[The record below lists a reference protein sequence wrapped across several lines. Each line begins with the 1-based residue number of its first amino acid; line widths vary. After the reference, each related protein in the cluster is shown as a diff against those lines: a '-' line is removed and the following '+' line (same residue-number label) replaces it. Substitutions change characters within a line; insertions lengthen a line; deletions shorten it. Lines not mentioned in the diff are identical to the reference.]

1 MPESRRHFLKAALGC
16 APAILLGA
24 SRLAHSQSRAR
35 QQPTPAS
42 VPDISLL
49 VENHNPGSRAVI
61 IEGKTLMVSLTF
73 GANIDPL
80 QGSLP
85 IEITPESAGG
95 ERLTEPQP
103 LFFYPASDG
112 VTYRTILS
120 APLDAVTDRPANL
133 LLAVEKGELTKHW
146 VVPYTVQR
154 GAYHS
159 SAFSLSKN
167 FSEPSREIVAR
178 MRHDFE
184 TMVEIYQRRTPRQ
197 WRTAFALPVTS
208 ATRNNYGDKRVVN
221 GTKRYRH
228 AGLDFLSPIG
238 TPVKAI
244 NSGTVALSDE
254 QWTPGQTICIDH
266 GGGVFSKYMH
276 LSARRVRAGETVT
289 RGQLIGLSGQ
299 TGGQKPGPHLH
310 LDLVINGTHVDPI
323 DFMRTAERLIT
334 LESS

>member
-1 MPESRRHFLKAALGC
+1 MPESRRHFLKATLGC

-24 SRLAHSQSRAR
+24 SRLAHSQSST
-35 QQPTPAS
+35 QQGSSATADVSPIVT
-42 VPDISLL
+42 
-49 VENHNPGSRAVI
+49 NHNPSGHAVI
-61 IEGKTLMVSLTF
+61 VEGKTLVVTLALAMKADGLR
-73 GANIDPL
+73 
-80 QGSLP
+80 GSLP

-112 VTYRTILS
+112 LTYRTILS
-120 APLDAVTDRPANL
+120 APLDAVEDRPANL
-133 LLAVEKGELTKHW
+133 LLNVSMGETSKQW
-146 VVPYTVQR
+146 FVPYTIQR

-167 FSEPSREIVAR
+167 FSEPPREIVAR

-208 ATRNNYGDKRVVN
+208 ATRSNYGDKRVVN

-228 AGLDFLSPIG
+228 AGLDFLSPVG

-266 GGGVFSKYMH
+266 GGGIFSKYMH
-276 LSARRVRAGETVT
+276 LSARRVRTGEAVT

-299 TGGQKPGPHLH
+299 TGGQNPGPHLH
-310 LDLVINGTHVDPI
+310 LDLVVNGTHVDPI
-323 DFMRTAERLIT
+323 DFMRTAERLLT

>member
-1 MPESRRHFLKAALGC
+1 MPESRRHFLKATLGC
-16 APAILLGA
+16 APALLLGA
-24 SRLAHSQSRAR
+24 SRLARSQSPT
-35 QQPTPAS
+35 QQGSAAAADVSPVVT
-42 VPDISLL
+42 
-49 VENHNPGSRAVI
+49 NHNASGRAVI
-61 IEGKTLMVSLTF
+61 VEGKTLVVSLTLALKADSL
-73 GANIDPL
+73 G
-80 QGSLP
+80 GSLP

-103 LFFYPASDG
+103 LFFYPAGDG
-112 VTYRTILS
+112 LTYRTILS
-120 APLDAVTDRPANL
+120 APLDAVEDRPANL
-133 LLAVEKGELTKHW
+133 LLNVAMGETAKQW
-146 VVPYTVQR
+146 FVPYTIQR

-159 SAFSLSKN
+159 SAFSLSKS

-178 MRHDFE
+178 MRQDFE

-208 ATRNNYGDKRVVN
+208 ATRSNYGDKRVVN

-228 AGLDFLSPIG
+228 AGLDFLSPLG

-276 LSARRVRAGETVT
+276 LSARRVRTGEAIT

-310 LDLVINGTHVDPI
+310 LDLVVNGTHVDPI
-323 DFMRTAERLIT
+323 DFMRTAERLIA
-334 LESS
+334 LETS

>member
-1 MPESRRHFLKAALGC
+1 MPESRRHFLKAALYC
-16 APAILLGA
+16 APAIMF
-24 SRLAHSQSRAR
+24 SSSRRLAHSQSPTR
-35 QQPTPAS
+35 QTPSSAADAS
-42 VPDISLL
+42 PIIT
-49 VENHNPGSRAVI
+49 NHNPGGRAMIV
-61 IEGKTLMVSLTF
+61 EGKTLVVTLTL
-73 GANIDPL
+73 AVKADEL
-80 QGSLP
+80 RGSLP

-103 LFFYPASDG
+103 LFFYPAGDG
-112 VTYRTILS
+112 LTYRTILS
-120 APLDAVTDRPANL
+120 APLDAVEDRPSNML
-133 LLAVEKGELTKHW
+133 LNVAMAEGAKDW
-146 VVPYTVQR
+146 YVPYTIQR
-154 GAYHS
+154 GAYRS
-159 SAFSLSKN
+159 SSFSLSKS

-184 TMVEIYQRRTPRQ
+184 TMVEIYKRRTPRQ
-197 WRTAFALPVTS
+197 WRTAFVLPVTS
-208 ATRNNYGDKRVVN
+208 ANRSNFGDKRVVN

-228 AGLDFLSPIG
+228 AGLDFLSPVG

-244 NSGTVALSDE
+244 NDGTVALSEE

-266 GGGVFSKYMH
+266 GGGIFSKVMH

-310 LDLVINGTHVDPI
+310 LGLVINGTHVDPI

-334 LESS
+334 LETS

>member
-1 MPESRRHFLKAALGC
+1 MPESRRHFLKITLGC

-24 SRLAHSQSRAR
+24 SRLARSQSSTR
-35 QQPTPAS
+35 QSSSAAVDVSP
-42 VPDISLL
+42 L
-49 VENHNPGSRAVI
+49 VTNHNPSGRAVI
-61 IEGKTLMVSLTF
+61 VEGKTLVVTLTL
-73 GANIDPL
+73 AMKADEL
-80 QGSLP
+80 RGSLP

-112 VTYRTILS
+112 LTYRTFLS
-120 APLDAVTDRPANL
+120 APLDAVEDRPANL
-133 LLAVEKGELTKHW
+133 LLNVAMGETAKQW
-146 VVPYTVQR
+146 FVPYIVQR

-159 SAFSLSKN
+159 SAFSLSKS

-178 MRHDFE
+178 MRHDFA

-208 ATRNNYGDKRVVN
+208 ATRGNYGDKRVVN

-228 AGLDFLSPIG
+228 AGLDFLSPVG

-254 QWTPGQTICIDH
+254 QWTPGQTVCIDH
-266 GGGVFSKYMH
+266 GGGIFSKYMH
-276 LSARRVRAGETVT
+276 LSARRVREGETVT

-334 LESS
+334 LESA